1 MPPRI
6 NKRQQREQEELLA
19 LGKQPAVVADADS
32 EEETIPIAPTISS
45 LGFAAVS
52 ATLKQIHME
61 IMTMDPAFHR
71 RQRP

>member
-19 LGKQPAVVADADS
+19 LGKQPAVVADVDS
-32 EEETIPIAPTISS
+32 EEETAPIAPTI

-71 RQRP
+71 RR

>member
-19 LGKQPAVVADADS
+19 LGNVADFEADS
-32 EEETIPIAPTISS
+32 QEESVPIAPSI

-52 ATLKQIHME
+52 ATLGQAHME
-61 IMTMDPAFHR
+61 S
-71 RQRP
+71 

>member
-19 LGKQPAVVADADS
+19 LGKQPVVVADADS
-32 EEETIPIAPTISS
+32 EEETVPIAPAV